1 MIDRTNNTAVDV
13 ADYWYQQTWIT
24 LVEQFGSELKQYKT
38 FGQLNDIS
46 NRSWLV
52 EFHNQTFYLWAHSTN
67 LHVQGSTEHNKLYC
81 DNINWLNLNEWRLP
95 TKKEL
100 LRFARNEKN
109 PMRKANSQRLNDNCF
124 FIVKEGCID
133 IDYSDPAVIP
143 YKSATSIPFIAL
155 SQERFIDLITGH
167 QVKKLTTL
175 STPDNN
181 LLARLQQ
188 IKEELLGG
196 LDYRINR
203 LPKIDT
209 LTLTDINKGLWELWG
224 STPET
229 CEKLG
234 IRPRDPARDIRPGC
248 VAIDFGTSSTV
259 VAYESENGRKQL
271 MRVGARNFYDRVEP
285 HHLENP
291 TVLEI
296 RDFEALQNEWNH
308 TAYRPQLNW
317 EWVRCSHEA
326 QAQLRDNRNDIDTI
340 SSILTRLKQWAL
352 RQSQDHQVVFTDRF
366 GVEHTL
372 AALTQNNPTRG
383 APLVVDENTPFDPIE
398 LYAWF
403 LGMTINWRGRGI
415 YLEYFMTFPVEY
427 PREVKEK
434 ILASFK
440 RGLQRSLPP
449 TLVSQHEYLNAFSV
463 EELASEP
470 AAYAVSALSAMDVQ
484 PGTTGT
490 AYAVFDFGGGTTD
503 FDFGYYRLPSED
515 EEDEGFEQVF
525 EHFSPSGDKFL
536 GGENLLENMAYRVFR
551 HNLDICQKYEIAFT
565 RPLDADDFAGSESY
579 LEKTQAAYS
588 NTLLLISELR
598 PFWES
603 QEESGSR
610 SDETRTVDLF
620 DRAGKKVSAD
630 FVIPFEILSEYLDQ
644 RISLGID
651 KFITALG
658 LAFTPLPPE
667 IHVLLAGN
675 ASRSQWIA
683 RLWGLDRKT
692 LTEAE
697 NNPSWLPDFRDIESP
712 LIEQKMRQRFGD
724 NAPVLHVHP
733 PLPSDPTNPWQPTAK
748 TGVALGLLDLRP
760 GGVIKVVN
768 HTRQQSKGEA
778 GFAWNV
784 GRVKQGLFH
793 AGLTINAA
801 YEQWFELGPQ
811 REGIFELLYTQSP
824 MAQGGALSATDSEV
838 KRLRL
843 RLAVN
848 QRGHR
853 VFAMALAPDQIRLV
867 TAESAESLAKGEMDN
882 LQQVTLK

>member
-1 MIDRTNNTAVDV
+1 MDLTTADLARLWPEKAWFSLINSF
-13 ADYWYQQTWIT
+13 ADALRPKKSFGMLTDNQG
-24 LVEQFGSELKQYKT
+24 VE
-38 FGQLNDIS
+38 
-46 NRSWLV
+46 WLV
-52 EFHNQTFYLWAHSTN
+52 QVRGQRIGLWMTKRDWFPGRTAEQNQQKCA
-67 LHVQGSTEHNKLYC
+67 EE
-81 DNINWLNLNEWRLP
+81 NWLGLTGWRLP
-95 TKKEL
+95 TKAEL
-100 LRFARNEKN
+100 IAFSRNPGN
-109 PMRKANSQRLNDNCF
+109 PMRKSGSNRLNDIYAFN
-124 FIVKEGCID
+124 VEEGYID
-133 IDYSDPAVIP
+133 IDYDNPDIYGSTNAL
-143 YKSATSIPFIAL
+143 SIPCL
-155 SQERFIDLITGH
+155 SLTFSRFAGLLSNKEV
-167 QVKKLTTL
+167 VKKLVTL
-175 STPDNN
+175 EDRSHNWLTHY
-181 LLARLQQ
+181 LQIFDAQ
-188 IKEELLGG
+188 ISE

-203 LPKIDT
+203 LPKIDP

-224 STPET
+224 ATPET
-229 CEKLG
+229 CNTLG
-234 IRPRDPARDIRPGC
+234 IRPRDPARDILPGC

-259 VAYESENGRKQL
+259 VAYESDNGRKQL
-271 MRVGARNFYDRVEP
+271 MRIGARNFYDPVAP

-296 RDFEALQNEWNH
+296 CDFTALQTHWNS
-308 TAYRPQLNW
+308 TAYRPELNW

-326 QAQLRDNRNDIDTI
+326 QARLRDNRNDIDTI

-372 AALTQNNPTRG
+372 ATLTQNNPTRG
-383 APLVVDENTPFDPIE
+383 APLVVDEDYLFDPIE

-449 TLVSQHEYLNAFSV
+449 TLVAQPEYLNAFSV

-470 AAYAVSALSAMDVQ
+470 AAYAVSALGAMDVK
-484 PGTTGT
+484 PSASGT

-503 FDFGYYRLPSED
+503 FDFGYYRLPSEE

-536 GGENLLENMAYRVFR
+536 GGENLLENMAYQVFR

-565 RPLDADDFAGSESY
+565 RPLDADDFPGSEIY

-588 NTLLLISELR
+588 NMLLLISELR

-603 QEESGSR
+603 HDELAPL

-620 DRAGKKVSAD
+620 DRAGKKISAD
-630 FVIPFEILSEYLDQ
+630 FVFPFEILSDYLTQ
-644 RISLGID
+644 RISLGMD
-651 KFITALG
+651 KFIAALG
-658 LAFTPLPPE
+658 QAFTPLPTE

-683 RLWGLDRKT
+683 RLWGLDSPL
-692 LTEAE
+692 LTELLNGDDDE
-697 NNPSWLPDFRDIESP
+697 LSP
-712 LIEQKMRQRFGD
+712 IRKKMVQRYGE
-724 NAPVLHVHP
+724 NAPVLHIHA
-733 PLPSDPTNPWQPTAK
+733 PLPSDPENPWQPTAK

-760 GGVIKVVN
+760 GGVIKVIN

-784 GRVKQGLFH
+784 GRMKQSLFH
-793 AGLTINAA
+793 TGLTINAA
-801 YEQWFELGPQ
+801 YEQWYELGPQ
-811 REGIFELLYTQSP
+811 RDGIFELLYTQSP
-824 MAQGGALSATDSEV
+824 LAQGGELCATDGEV

-853 VFAMALAPDQIRLV
+853 VFAMALAPDQIRLA
-867 TAESAESLAKGEMDN
+867 TAANAESLAAGEQDN
-882 LQQVTLK
+882 LQQVNLK